1 VSSEDRALPT
11 SPPIVVLLG
20 LRFVVELALFA
31 AIAYVVSRMAEG
43 TVLRLL
49 LGVVGLAAV
58 TTLWG
63 VLLSPRRH
71 VDLPLTWRVVLEL
84 ALVGIAAAGLLRLD
98 HPTLA
103 LALVVA
109 EVVVLGA
116 LAALGFPPG
125 ADAAAPRANR
135 AAPRT

>member
-1 VSSEDRALPT
+1 VSSEDPALPT

-125 ADAAAPRANR
+125 ADAAAPRADR

>member
-1 VSSEDRALPT
+1 
-11 SPPIVVLLG
+11 
-20 LRFVVELALFA
+20 
-31 AIAYVVSRMAEG
+31 
-43 TVLRLL
+43 
-49 LGVVGLAAV
+49 
-58 TTLWG
+58 
-63 VLLSPRRH
+63 
-71 VDLPLTWRVVLEL
+71 VVLEL

-125 ADAAAPRANR
+125 ADAAAPRADR